1 MGLPRVHPLPSLRTS
16 ASRAAMV
23 AALAAA
29 LAGCAAQRPEVTGSI
44 PAANVQLSEKEWRG
58 QLDTYAAKYRE
69 EPNDTNTAVAY
80 ARALRASGQ
89 RAQAAAVLQQASIR
103 NSKDATVLGAYG
115 RALADAGR
123 FEEALEVLGRAHTP
137 DQPDWRILNAQGAV
151 LDQVGRNAEAREYY
165 ETALKIVPNEP
176 SVLSNLGLSYAL
188 SKDLERA
195 ETTLRQAAAD
205 PRAEPKVKQNLG
217 VVLALRA
224 KFDEAESVAKSVLSP
239 DEARA
244 NVAYF
249 RELMAAQKRAK
260 PAAGQKTAS
269 AGGTQL

>member
-1 MGLPRVHPLPSLRTS
+1 MDQLRVRPLS
-16 ASRAAMV
+16 SRHAGVSRLALAV
-23 AALAAA
+23 ALAA
-29 LAGCAAQRPEVTGSI
+29 LLGGCAASRPEVTGSI
-44 PAANVQLSEKEWRG
+44 PAANTRLSDKEWRG
-58 QLDTYAAKYRE
+58 QLDTLAAKYRE
-69 EPNDTNTAVAY
+69 EANEPNVAIAY

-103 NSKDATVLGAYG
+103 NPKNTTVLGAYG

-123 FEEALEVLGRAHTP
+123 FNEAADVLSRAHTP

-151 LDQVGRNAEAREYY
+151 LDQVGRNAEARGYY

-217 VVLALRA
+217 VVLALRS
-224 KFDEAESVAKSVLSP
+224 KFEEAESVAKSVLP
-239 DEARA
+239 PEEARS

-249 RELMAAQKRAK
+249 REMMLREPARAK
-260 PAAGQKTAS
+260 PVVGQKTAS
-269 AGGTQL
+269 AG

>member
-1 MGLPRVHPLPSLRTS
+1 MGLLRVHPLPSLRAS
-16 ASRAAMV
+16 ASRLATA

-44 PAANVQLSEKEWRG
+44 PAANVQLSDKEWRA
-58 QLDTYAAKYRE
+58 QLNNFAAKYRE
-69 EPNDTNTAVAY
+69 EPNEPNTAIAY

-89 RAQAAAVLQQASIR
+89 RAQATAVLQQASIR
-103 NSKDATVLGAYG
+103 NPKDETVLGAYG
-115 RALADAGR
+115 RALADTGR
-123 FEEALEVLGRAHTP
+123 FDEAFEVLGRAHTP

-151 LDQVGRNAEAREYY
+151 LDQLGRNAEARGYY

-217 VVLALRA
+217 VVLALRS
-224 KFDEAESVAKSVLSP
+224 KFDEAESISKSVLSP
-239 DEARA
+239 DEARS

-249 RELMAAQKRAK
+249 RELMTEQKRAK
-260 PAAGQKTAS
+260 PAAGPKTAS
-269 AGGTQL
+269 AG

>member
-1 MGLPRVHPLPSLRTS
+1 MGMPPIHFLTRLRRS
-16 ASRAAMV
+16 ASRLAMTTAIAAV
-23 AALAAA
+23 LG
-29 LAGCAAQRPEVTGSI
+29 GCAAQKPEITASI
-44 PAANVQLSEKEWRG
+44 PPASAQLSDKEWRG

-69 EPNDTNTAVAY
+69 DQNDPNTAIAY

-103 NSKDATVLGAYG
+103 NTKDMTVLGAYG

-123 FEEALEVLGRAHTP
+123 FDEALEVLRRAHSP

-151 LDQVGRNAEAREYY
+151 LDQLGRSTEAREYY
-165 ETALKIVPNEP
+165 ETALKIVPHEP

-195 ETTLRQAAAD
+195 EKTLRQAAAD

-224 KFDEAESVAKSVLSP
+224 KYDEAETISKTVLSP
-239 DEARA
+239 DEARS

-249 RELMAAQKRAK
+249 REIMNAQKRAK

-269 AGGTQL
+269 AAGTQL

>member
-1 MGLPRVHPLPSLRTS
+1 MGLLRVHPLPSLRTT

-23 AALAAA
+23 AALGAV

-69 EPNDTNTAVAY
+69 EPNETNTAIAY

-103 NSKDATVLGAYG
+103 NPKDPTVLGAYG

-123 FEEALEVLGRAHTP
+123 FEEAIEVLGRAHTP

-205 PRAEPKVKQNLG
+205 PRAEPKVKHNLG

-224 KFDEAESVAKSVLSP
+224 KFDEAESIAKSVLSP
-239 DEARA
+239 EEARA

-249 RELMAAQKRAK
+249 RDLMTAQKRAK
-260 PAAGQKTAS
+260 PVTGQKTAS